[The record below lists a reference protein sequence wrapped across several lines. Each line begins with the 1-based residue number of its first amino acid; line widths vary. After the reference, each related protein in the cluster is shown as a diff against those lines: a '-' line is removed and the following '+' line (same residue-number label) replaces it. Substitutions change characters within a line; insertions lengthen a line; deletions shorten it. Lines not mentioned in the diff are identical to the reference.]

1 MSEAGWEDGRTEKMK
16 FLKLPQKH
24 PVFTGGICVCTI
36 SFTYIFK
43 SLIFSLKKVSQNILL
58 ALQVRKVTLCIFQ
71 IPHTVENMVI
81 TGNSSLHSRT
91 GMNKTAE
98 CWELKVTAHTAGC
111 PGLNVFVCLQCFLIN

>member
-71 IPHTVENMVI
+71 IPI
-81 TGNSSLHSRT
+81 QWKIWSSQEIPTSI
-91 GMNKTAE
+91 
-98 CWELKVTAHTAGC
+98 
-111 PGLNVFVCLQCFLIN
+111 PGQG